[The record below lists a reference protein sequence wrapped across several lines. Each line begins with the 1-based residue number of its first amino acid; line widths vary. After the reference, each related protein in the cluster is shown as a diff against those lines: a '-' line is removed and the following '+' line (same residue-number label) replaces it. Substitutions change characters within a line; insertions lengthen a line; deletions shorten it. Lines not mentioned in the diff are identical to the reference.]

1 MGSTRL
7 LISVRNPAEALAALE
22 NGADWIDVKEPL
34 RGPLG
39 MAEPRVIEAIV
50 AAVAE
55 RAPVS
60 AALGELTEQPD
71 ATRLPAGIS
80 HAKLG
85 LQSAGLRPWQQ
96 QLAMTFAKVPRIA
109 AVAVAYAGTMRKGDV
124 PTPAPREVLQW
135 AIDHR
140 AAGILLD
147 THQKS
152 SGNLLD
158 FCDVA
163 WLRSFIDR
171 AHAARLFVA
180 LAGSLRGAAL
190 TTALTLKPDLIA
202 VRGAAC
208 IAEQR
213 LQPIDPKR
221 VRQLASIIA
230 AHNAATAGP
239 THRRSPA
246 SVSRGEG

>member
-50 AAVAE
+50 AVVAG

-85 LQSAGLRPWQQ
+85 LQHAGLRPWAQ
-96 QLAMTFAKVPRIA
+96 QLAQTFVRVPHIA
-109 AVAVAYAGTMRKGDV
+109 PVAVAYAGTTRRGEL

-147 THQKS
+147 THQKTT
-152 SGNLLD
+152 GTLLD
-158 FCDVA
+158 FCDAA

-171 AHAARLFVA
+171 AHAARLFIA
-180 LAGSLRGAAL
+180 LAGSLQGASLSAAL
-190 TTALTLKPDLIA
+190 SLKPDLIA

-230 AHNAATAGP
+230 AHNATTAGP

-246 SVSRGEG
+246 IVSRAEG